1 MTRYYRKGENP
12 SGVFVGAEA
21 VPEVLGVVDVRSP
34 DLPQTVAPHAR
45 CAEKVRRGQ
54 ACHTAGHTQSPQH
67 AYTQYSQRH
76 LRPIAQVQSCGFHT
90 CMYAKVI

>member
-1 MTRYYRKGENP
+1 MASNAGERGFYDQNCIYILQRIFTEELAFAFYSSLKMTRYYRKGENP

-45 CAEKVRRGQ
+45 SAEKVRR
-54 ACHTAGHTQSPQH
+54 
-67 AYTQYSQRH
+67 
-76 LRPIAQVQSCGFHT
+76 
-90 CMYAKVI
+90 